1 MPAFL
6 LLNDAVLFKNFAAP
20 LAVYDVFNFTS
31 CQFEQIRMEQS
42 GVITQLK
49 LLSSQKN
56 VDKAFETLVYLKS
69 CAGFVRE
76 DVKVIQYLKR
86 DTKTEDI

>member
-1 MPAFL
+1 
-6 LLNDAVLFKNFAAP
+6 
-20 LAVYDVFNFTS
+20 
-31 CQFEQIRMEQS
+31 MEKS